1 MRMDIYAGAT
11 LEDSTD
17 SKALVLRPGITAEQV
32 CAIYC
37 FHNDR
42 CSYSH
47 RKVVEATLEAYGR
60 PVEDKSL
67 FALAV
72 VKRSSL
78 TKRRSSFA
86 LLISKDKEVKVL
98 APTDQ
103 PLTMAN
109 LFFRD
114 DLVYQHNSNTAAPF
128 RVLICV
134 PCRLKLIRP
143 KWSRRNSRRS
153 SDMVCFAF
161 FQLH

>member
-1 MRMDIYAGAT
+1 M
-11 LEDSTD
+11 
-17 SKALVLRPGITAEQV
+17 
-32 CAIYC
+32 
-37 FHNDR
+37 
-42 CSYSH
+42 
-47 RKVVEATLEAYGR
+47 VEATLEAYGR

-103 PLTMAN
+103 PLAMAN

-114 DLVYQHNSNTAAPF
+114 DLVYIPTYKSWLH
-128 RVLICV
+128 
-134 PCRLKLIRP
+134 
-143 KWSRRNSRRS
+143 
-153 SDMVCFAF
+153 VCSHQCAL
-161 FQLH
+161 QIETRQT